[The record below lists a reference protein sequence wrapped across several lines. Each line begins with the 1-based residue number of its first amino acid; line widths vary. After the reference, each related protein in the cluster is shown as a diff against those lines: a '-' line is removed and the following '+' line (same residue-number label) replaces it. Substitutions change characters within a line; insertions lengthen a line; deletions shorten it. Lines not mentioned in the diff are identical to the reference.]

1 MAVKAKGR
9 RRIVVEDKNYVWYVK
24 IDYDSPYYI
33 LNVISEDKLLI
44 VSCPIGTR
52 TNYIISKGNK
62 FQNRDTNGQWNR
74 YLLPFS
80 VSDTITPITMLSA
93 LMGIA
98 IVALPAGIITA
109 GYMDEIRKSEK

>member
-1 MAVKAKGR
+1 MVVKAKGR
-9 RRIVVEDKNYVWYVK
+9 RRIVVKDKNYVWYVK
-24 IDYDSPYYI
+24 IDCDSPYYI

-52 TNYIISKGNK
+52 TNYIISKGSI

-80 VSDTITPITMLSA
+80 VPNTITSKF
-93 LMGIA
+93 
-98 IVALPAGIITA
+98 VADVIYWSIQGDNA
-109 GYMDEIRKSEK
+109 EKIEWNGKGVPV